1 MINYLIF
8 GGKRSRDFGIYI
20 SGFGAF
26 NAPSRDVEAISIPG
40 RNGDLILDNGRFS
53 NITVTYPAFIHR
65 DFQRQAKAARDWLL
79 ASSGYQRL
87 EDTYNPELFRLAR
100 FFGPMDFDTRFQ
112 NRGGEMTLA
121 FDSKP
126 QRFLKSGEQPLT
138 LTAAAEIRNPTSYPA
153 LPLITIYGSGA
164 GTLNVGGA
172 VASIS
177 EIDEFLTLDCDIQDA
192 YKGLQNKNATVS
204 LDEFP
209 ELPAG
214 ACEVS
219 FSGDIE
225 KIEIIPR
232 WWTI

>member
-8 GGKRSRDFGIYI
+8 GGKRSLDFGIYI
-20 SGFGAF
+20 SGSGSY
-26 NAPSRDVEAISIPG
+26 NAPERDVEIISIPG

-79 ASSGYQRL
+79 SSSGYQRL

-100 FFGPMDFDTRFQ
+100 FSGPMDFDTRFQ
-112 NRGGEMTLA
+112 NLGGETTLA

-126 QRFLKSGEQPLT
+126 QRFLKSGEHPMI

-153 LPLITIYGSGA
+153 QPLINIYGSGS
-164 GTLNVGGA
+164 GA
-172 VASIS
+172 ISVNGSVVSIS
-177 EIDEFLTLDCDIQDA
+177 DIDELLTLDCEIQDA

-204 LDEFP
+204 LDKFP

-214 ACEVS
+214 ACEIS
-219 FSGDIE
+219 FSGGIE

>member
-20 SGFGAF
+20 SGSGAF
-26 NAPSRDVEAISIPG
+26 NAPERDVESISIPG
-40 RNGDLILDNGRFS
+40 RNGDLILDNGRFY

-65 DFQRQAKAARDWLL
+65 DFQRQARAARDWLL

-87 EDTYNPELFRLAR
+87 EDTYNPELFRFAR
-100 FFGPMDFDTRFQ
+100 FSGPMDFDTRFQ
-112 NRGGEMTLA
+112 NSGGELTLA

-138 LTAAAEIRNPTSYPA
+138 LTADAELRNPTSYPS
-153 LPLITIYGSGA
+153 LPRITVYGA
-164 GTLNVGGA
+164 GAGALNVAGT
-172 VASIS
+172 VITIS
-177 EIDEFLTLDCDIQDA
+177 EIDEFLTLDSDIQDA
-192 YKGLQNKNATVS
+192 YKGIQNKNSTVS

-209 ELPAG
+209 ALPAG
-214 ACEVS
+214 VSELS
-219 FSGDIE
+219 FSGGIE